1 MPAPPVVALE
11 IGTSKIV
18 ALVGELRDDGCVMI
32 TGMGERPAT
41 GIRKG
46 EIVDF
51 ENAVVCVRSA
61 LLMAEE
67 NGRVAIRQVHLAISG
82 SHVRSVVNRG
92 AVPVIEKAGEVTRED
107 IEQVMEV
114 ARAVNLSPDRDI
126 LHTICQHFCIDDQ
139 QKVIK
144 PEGMEGARLS
154 LDMLVIHGVRSRI
167 RNAVKVVRNLSVD
180 VQDVVFSGLCSAL
193 AVLTPEQKKSG
204 AIVIDMGG
212 GTTDYLAYAD
222 NIVAAAGTLGVGGDH
237 ITNDVALAFSIPT
250 SQAEQLKR
258 RSGSAVVDS
267 QESLGSVKLPA
278 EGGFPARTISLKS
291 LNTVINARADEVLE
305 MVRKRLEEE
314 AGALHHVGAG
324 IILTGGC
331 VWLRGLTKLAEKIFG
346 MPCTIGKPRNVA
358 GLTAAVERPEHATCS
373 GLVQYGF
380 KTSDGRE
387 QGSLGDWLKGLF
399 GR

>member
-1 MPAPPVVALE
+1 
-11 IGTSKIV
+11 
-18 ALVGELRDDGCVMI
+18 MI

-82 SHVRSVVNRG
+82 SHVRSLVNRG
-92 AVPVIEKAGEVTRED
+92 AVPVIEKTREVTPDD

-114 ARAVNLSPDRDI
+114 ARAVNLSSDRDI

-204 AIVIDMGG
+204 AVVIDIGG

-237 ITNDVALAFSIPT
+237 ITNDIALAFSIPT
-250 SQAEQLKR
+250 SQAEQVKR
-258 RSGSAVVDS
+258 RAGSAIVDS
-267 QESLGSVKLPA
+267 QDAGGSVSLPA
-278 EGGFPARTISLKS
+278 EGGFPERTISLKS
-291 LNTVINARADEVLE
+291 LNTVINARIDETLA
-305 MVRKRLEEE
+305 MVKKRLEEE
-314 AGALHHVGAG
+314 AGRLHNVGAG
-324 IILTGGC
+324 VILTGGC
-331 VWLRGLTKLAEKIFG
+331 VWLRGITELAERIFG
-346 MPCTIGKPRNVA
+346 MPCSVGKPRNVA

-380 KTSDGRE
+380 KTSDGRD
-387 QGSLGDWLKGLF
+387 QGSLGGWLRGLF

>member
-1 MPAPPVVALE
+1 MPAPVVALE

-18 ALVGELRDDGCVMI
+18 ALVGELRDDGCVII

-41 GIRKG
+41 GVRKG

-82 SHVRSVVNRG
+82 SHVKSLVNRG
-92 AVPVIEKAGEVTRED
+92 AVPVIEKAREVTQQD

-114 ARAVNLSPDRDI
+114 ARAVNLPPDRDI

-144 PEGMEGARLS
+144 PEGMAGARLS
-154 LDMLVIHGVRSRI
+154 LDMLVIHGVRGRI

-204 AIVIDMGG
+204 AVVIDMGG
-212 GTTDYLAYAD
+212 GTTDYVAYAD

-237 ITNDVALAFSIPT
+237 ITNDIALAFSIPT
-250 SQAEQLKR
+250 SRAERLKR
-258 RSGSAVVDS
+258 KSGSATVDS
-267 QESLGSVKLPA
+267 QDGAGTVKLPA
-278 EGGFPARTISLKS
+278 EGGFPERTINVRS
-291 LNTVINARADEVLE
+291 LNTVINARADETLA

-314 AGALHHVGAG
+314 AGPLHRVGAG
-324 IILTGGC
+324 VILTGGS
-331 VWLRGLTKLAEKIFG
+331 VWLRGITKLAEKIFG
-346 MPCTIGKPRNVA
+346 MPCSVGKPRNVA
-358 GLTAAVERPEHATCS
+358 GLTAAAERPEHSACS

-380 KTSDGRE
+380 KTSDGRD
-387 QGSLGDWLKGLF
+387 QGSIGDWLKGLF